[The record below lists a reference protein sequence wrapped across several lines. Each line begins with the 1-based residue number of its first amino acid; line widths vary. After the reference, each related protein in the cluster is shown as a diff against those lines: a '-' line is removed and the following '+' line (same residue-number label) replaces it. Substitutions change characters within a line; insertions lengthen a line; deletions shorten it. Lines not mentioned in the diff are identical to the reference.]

1 MQSVNSI
8 YIPSRPQPDTIVAVF
23 LLKTFGKELFPGVEK
38 AIVKVSADVSES
50 TLPAGALALDVGGGE
65 LDHHKKVPAVTCS
78 ELVAMKLGVK
88 EDPAIAKLLEYS
100 RRDDMAGKG
109 TVSSDPLD
117 KAFGL
122 SGLVAALNK
131 TRKDDAAGI
140 VEAVL
145 PLIEGHYLEEVQ
157 RTVELPKEFEKK
169 KAEGK
174 VDIFEIRHRDKKLSV
189 VILESDNTS
198 MPGFLRSQIGGR
210 FDVVVQRMA
219 SGHTNILTRP
229 TKRVDLRSLA
239 LVIRLEEANQAG
251 IHMKD
256 DSRYLSQ
263 PGKISEVSNWYY
275 DTATNSIQNGGAN
288 PKDTI
293 PTRIDTFAM
302 RKLVEVGLEE
312 KIWSPLAR

>member
-1 MQSVNSI
+1 MKPITSI
-8 YIPSRPQPDTIVAVF
+8 FIPSRPQPDTIVAIF
-23 LLKTFGKELFPGVEK
+23 LLKTFGKELFPGIEK
-38 AIVKVSADVSES
+38 ATVEVSSNPENKIPDGV
-50 TLPAGALALDVGGGE
+50 LALDVGGGE
-65 LDHHKKVPAVTCS
+65 LDHHKKIPAVTCS
-78 ELVAMKLGVK
+78 ELVAHKLGI
-88 EDPAIAKLLEYS
+88 EENPAIAKLLEYS

-122 SGLVAALNK
+122 SGLVSALNK
-131 TRKDDAAGI
+131 TRPNDASGI
-140 VEAVL
+140 VIDVL
-145 PLIEGHYLEEVQ
+145 PLLEGHYLEEVQ
-157 RTVELPKEFEKK
+157 RTVELPKELEKK
-169 KAEGK
+169 KVEGK
-174 VDIFEIRHRDKKLSV
+174 VDIFEVHQRDKKLNV

-198 MPGFLRSQIGGR
+198 MPGFLRSQIGGK

-239 LVIRLEEANQAG
+239 LVIRLEEANQSG
-251 IHMKD
+251 MQMKD

-263 PGKISEVSNWYY
+263 PGKITEVSNWYY

-288 PKDTI
+288 PKDTL
-293 PTRIDTFAM
+293 PTRIDAFSM

-312 KIWSPLAR
+312 KIWSPVAR